1 MSAPSEQRVEALLIL
16 ISSIQIQGLAAD
28 HSQALQSA
36 GHKAVHEALLA
47 AGIAERAISPCE
59 DLFVIALGN
68 TGKQFPRLNQ
78 VNQLMLR
85 LHAGITGR
93 PVEAEAGRAYLRVEM
108 DLLFQS
114 TDDLP
119 IDVQELFRAEV
130 PRPAGDA
137 VNNYL
142 RRREHALQ
150 SDIGLCNTLLDDL
163 SRGRLLLA
171 FQPVRLLENQGI
183 GECLYSEALLRR
195 IPGASEGAGSLAD
208 AIAALE
214 RMNLVS
220 RLDCSV
226 IWTTLQLLAQYPD
239 QKLGCNVS
247 ARSLDD
253 SAWWRLLLTYLD
265 DHRDIARR
273 FTIEV
278 TETSHVACSESALAL
293 IARLQACG
301 VRLALDD
308 IGAGHS
314 TLEFLAQARADVV
327 KIDRSVLLR
336 SRDLRHSPEILR
348 NLARVCSDY
357 SPCVV
362 VEGIEGPTELSAARY
377 AAASGVQGFFVD
389 KPSISPAWLT
399 RGPARVSDIY
409 SGEQADSA
417 LVALSPLPISQL
429 LSEQSTPSSLVLAT
443 REMA

>member
-1 MSAPSEQRVEALLIL
+1 MSAHSEQRVEALLIL
-16 ISSIQIQGLAAD
+16 ISGIQGLPTG

-47 AGIAERAISPCE
+47 AGIAERAISPYE

-68 TGKQFPRLNQ
+68 TGKQLPYLNQ

-93 PVEAEAGRAYLRVEM
+93 PVETEAGRAYLRVDME
-108 DLLFQS
+108 LLFQS
-114 TDDLP
+114 ADDLS
-119 IDVQELFRAEV
+119 IDVEELFRAEV
-130 PRPAGDA
+130 PRPAGHA

-142 RRREHALQ
+142 RRRDHALQ

-163 SRGRLLLA
+163 GHGRLLLA

-195 IPGASEGAGSLAD
+195 IPSASERAGSLVD

-214 RMNLVS
+214 RMDLVS

-253 SAWWRLLLTYLD
+253 SAWWRLLLAYLD
-265 DHRDIARR
+265 DHQDMARR

-278 TETSHVACSESALAL
+278 TETSHVVCGESALAL
-293 IARLQACG
+293 IARLQARG
-301 VRLALDD
+301 VHLALDD
-308 IGAGHS
+308 IGAGYS
-314 TLEFLAQARADVV
+314 TLEFLALARADVV

-336 SRDLRHSPEILR
+336 SRDLHHSPEILR

-362 VEGIEGPTELSAARY
+362 VEGIEGPSELSAARY

-389 KPSISPAWLT
+389 KPNTSPAWLT
-399 RGPARVSDIY
+399 QGLAKVFDIY

-417 LVALSPLPISQL
+417 LVALSPSPISQL
-429 LSEQSTPSSLVLAT
+429 LSGQSMPSSPALAMQK
-443 REMA
+443 MA